1 MCSRGGSGGRAQR
14 PAQGC
19 VGAESGSLSYHRPG
33 MPARA
38 QYTVHNRQNTAKL
51 TSSGI
56 SNIKCDV
63 IFVMLN
69 EYRRCL
75 IFEHTYLSLR
85 AARWWLVQWW
95 EPGCGGDGRQ
105 SDVMW
110 LVILDHLKYIPAPR

>member
-1 MCSRGGSGGRAQR
+1 
-14 PAQGC
+14 
-19 VGAESGSLSYHRPG
+19 

-56 SNIKCDV
+56 SNIKSDV

-69 EYRRCL
+69 EYRRWL

-85 AARWWLVQWW
+85 AARWCW
-95 EPGCGGDGRQ
+95 CGGG
-105 SDVMW
+105 SLAAAAMVGSLM
-110 LVILDHLKYIPAPR
+110 